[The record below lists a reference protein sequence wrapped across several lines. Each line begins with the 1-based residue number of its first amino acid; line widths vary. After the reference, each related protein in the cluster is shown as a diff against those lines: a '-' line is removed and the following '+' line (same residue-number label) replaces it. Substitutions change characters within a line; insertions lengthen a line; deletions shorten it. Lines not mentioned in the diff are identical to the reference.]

1 MFFFL
6 SGKSALPMSQR
17 DFPASFWNPTLFKQ
31 SQPEEMVS
39 CSQGSTMETTSY
51 CHSNTVNILT
61 MSDCHSNTVNNMELN
76 HNAAN
81 CSSNGSCLFTDQ
93 HGSSQQTQPSLICA
107 RTVPVSYPSY
117 PVGNFVPGSSQQLPA
132 HSVRLPA
139 HSYPYLQRFRAH
151 FNDSENCFKFDPIYN
166 PLLVQPEVKPH
177 LPMVPGEPHAKQHRR
192 NQETAKEFF
201 ERDFY
206 QERRELAQ
214 SQAQLLSTQ
223 GENT

>member
-1 MFFFL
+1 M
-6 SGKSALPMSQR
+6 PMSQR

-31 SQPEEMVS
+31 SQPLEMAS
-39 CSQGSTMETTSY
+39 CCQGSMMETTSY
-51 CHSNTVNILT
+51 CHSNTVNIVT
-61 MSDCHSNTVNNMELN
+61 ISDCHSNTINNMELN

-93 HGSSQQTQPSLICA
+93 QGSSQQNQPNVISA
-107 RTVPVSYPSY
+107 RSVPVSYASH
-117 PVGNFVPGSSQQLPA
+117 PVESFVPGPSQQLPA
-132 HSVRLPA
+132 YSVRLPA
-139 HSYPYLQRFRAH
+139 PPYPYLRRFRAH

-166 PLLVQPEVKPH
+166 PLLVQPEVEPH
-177 LPMVPGEPHAKQHRR
+177 LPMVPGEPRAKQHRR
-192 NQETAKEFF
+192 GQETAEGFF

-214 SQAQLLSTQ
+214 SQAQMLSTQ